1 MKECPVETIVQKI
14 SGKYKMLILHR
25 LGTLGTKRFN
35 ELCRLF
41 PQATPRTMT
50 RQLRELEQDGLI
62 TRKIYSEIPPK
73 VEYSLS
79 EQGRSLYPILQQL
92 GDWEAEQQ
100 ESQSASHTPQSYLS

>member
-1 MKECPVETIVQKI
+1 MQECPVETIVQKI

-50 RQLRELEQDGLI
+50 RQLRELEHDGLI
-62 TRKIYSEIPPK
+62 IRTVYSEIPPR
-73 VEYSLS
+73 VEYKLS
-79 EQGRSLYPILQQL
+79 EEGRSLFPILEQL
-92 GDWEAEQQ
+92 GRWEYERQGLPHV
-100 ESQSASHTPQSYLS
+100 ELHS